1 MITQQLRSKL
11 LKAFLH
17 WESDCGL
24 WPVGVWG
31 LLAASVWDGA
41 QTGRGGGGRGRV
53 TVPNIKPV
61 TKAYHSNRGN
71 YPFINSSLD
80 LFNTPTYVTE

>member
-31 LLAASVWDGA
+31 LLAASVRDGA

-53 TVPNIKPV
+53 TVPNINQLQKP
-61 TKAYHSNRGN
+61 TIATGETT
-71 YPFINSSLD
+71 PSLIPP
-80 LFNTPTYVTE
+80 LIYLTLQHM